1 MNTCEVSERAKKAPD
16 QRKRQRV
23 TSRTCELANEPSAVC
38 PGQRVNAHV
47 RLLRKDITDFTIRS
61 PHVELPRGRF
71 ATAEDATAA
80 VNVLDD
86 HGYVRARPQPERQG
100 PGRRPSPGYDVHPNA
115 TESTQST
122 E

>member
-61 PHVELPRGRF
+61 PHVELPRGLGYLEVGFR
-71 ATAEDATAA
+71 AHPGQQDAAADYIGSRTEWAA
-80 VNVLDD
+80 VKAV
-86 HGYVRARPQPERQG
+86 ERG
-100 PGRRPSPGYDVHPNA
+100 DLR
-115 TESTQST
+115 
-122 E
+122 